1 MQLSATSTL
10 GLNCQAGF
18 ERPGI
23 ITVLASILDRVV
35 AVSEQA
41 PPRICGKT
49 GQQLTVFHGLRAP
62 GISIAKYLDRIFKYA
77 NCSPSC
83 FVIAYIYIDRLIK
96 SQPDMVITSLNVHR
110 LLATSVMIAAKFL
123 DDEYYNNA
131 YYAKVGGVATSEM
144 NRLELEFLFRI
155 KFRLNVTT
163 EEFMEYCK
171 LLENELWTLCQAPQ
185 EMQYVM
191 ATTAAHEVQIQ
202 QQYAYDYSTAAA
214 MNKALAS
221 GGDAVQTPEQRAEL
235 RRYASPQDICLV
247 AAS

>member
-1 MQLSATSTL
+1 MQLASTSTL

-41 PPRICGKT
+41 PPRLCGKT

-191 ATTAAHEVQIQ
+191 ATMAAQEVQIQ
-202 QQYAYDYSTAAA
+202 QYAYGDYVNAAA
-214 MNKALAS
+214 MNKVLTS
-221 GGDAVQTPEQRAEL
+221 SGDAVQTPEQRAEL